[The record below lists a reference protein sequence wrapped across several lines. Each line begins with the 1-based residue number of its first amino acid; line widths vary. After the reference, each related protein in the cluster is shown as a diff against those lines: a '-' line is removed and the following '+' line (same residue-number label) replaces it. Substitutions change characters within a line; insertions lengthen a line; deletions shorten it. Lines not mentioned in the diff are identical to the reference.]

1 MSLFEEGRVQDLCT
15 RLLDSQNEKGCSLES
30 KHGRELR
37 ALLQAVDG
45 VRPVGRSARYVV
57 TETGRTYLTGQLAQ
71 VVPPRTGQA

>member
-45 VRPVGRSARYVV
+45 VRPARYVV

-71 VVPPRTGQA
+71 VVPPRTRQA